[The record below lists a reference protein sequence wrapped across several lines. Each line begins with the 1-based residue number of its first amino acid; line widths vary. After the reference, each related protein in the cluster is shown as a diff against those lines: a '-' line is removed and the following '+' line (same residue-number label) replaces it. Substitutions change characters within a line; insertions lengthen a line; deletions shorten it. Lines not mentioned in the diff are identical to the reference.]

1 MTWHIDGVGGG
12 GGRTAVEFW
21 KNTNIGLRGGWIDEH
36 SSEPK
41 EEGISDIEEEK
52 NDTGYYIFTKEIA
65 NSEPDIEKGI
75 GQRLDKGGGYDRRPE
90 ILMTA
95 FLEDKVRN
103 IVSDGIV
110 NKVFKGDLKPG
121 KDYISVLFTVAFG
134 GGTGTG
140 IINPV
145 TEILR
150 RRTGLSIYA
159 LGTLTESEEYDDRHR
174 PLHRRCFNTIWA
186 LCELLTKSPRE
197 GVDAVFLLD
206 NKILNGGRKEKN
218 RQIFDSLFPMINPRK
233 IDKGFSGVELNG
245 KLTRGMNMPPII
257 VPCYYPA
264 KKEGEDVNTL
274 LEKVIENGLMEC
286 DYKKADTVVVFTSLT
301 SPKEKERIEKWI
313 EENVEIRE
321 EKIHVCRVWN
331 SKREILM
338 LLRNPYGGEEE
349 DPFFDRLSGIIDR
362 AIEFAK
368 GKGDIGNLISNEEL
382 KKYKDRKDFTKFME
396 NEIKSEIKQNKEVN
410 NEILEGFDMKTKAK
424 IIDRI
429 NDELIPWFIKM
440 KWGIMKGEKPLK
452 GLARGLEERFFEFE
466 TKMEGE
472 IPELNLQEIISK
484 YPTGI
489 EKIKERLD
497 KLEEKIKGIRRL

>member
-1 MTWHIDGVGGG
+1 MTWHIDGAGGG

-21 KNTNIGLRGGWIDEH
+21 KNTNIGLRGSWIDEH

-41 EEGISDIEEEK
+41 EEGIGDIEEEK

-65 NSEPDIEKGI
+65 NSELDIEKDI
-75 GQRLDKGGGYDRRPE
+75 GQRIDKGGGYDRRPE

-121 KDYISVLFTVAFG
+121 KDYRSVLFTVAFG

-145 TEILR
+145 AEILR
-150 RRTGLSIYA
+150 KETGLSIYT
-159 LGTLTESEEYDDRHR
+159 LGTLTEPEEYDDRHR
-174 PLHRRCFNTIWA
+174 PLHRRCFNTTWA
-186 LCELLTKSPRE
+186 LCELLTRSPRE

-206 NKILNGGRKEKN
+206 NKILKGGRKEKN
-218 RQIFDSLFPMINPRK
+218 RQIFDSLFPMINQRK
-233 IDKGFSGVELNG
+233 IDEGFSGVELNG

-257 VPCYYPA
+257 VPCYYFT

-301 SPKEKERIEKWI
+301 SLKEKERIEKWI
-313 EENVEIRE
+313 EENVEISE

-349 DPFFDRLSGIIDR
+349 DPFFDRLSGMIDK

-368 GKGDIGNLISNEEL
+368 GNENIVNLISNEEL
-382 KKYKDRKDFTKFME
+382 KKYKDRKDFTNFME
-396 NEIKSEIKQNKEVN
+396 NEIKSEFKQNKNVN
-410 NEILEGFDMKTKAK
+410 NEILEGFDRKTAVK
-424 IIDRI
+424 ITDRI
-429 NDELIPWFIKM
+429 NDDLIPRFIKM

-452 GLARGLEERFFEFE
+452 GIAKGLEERFFEFT
-466 TKMEGE
+466 TKMERGKEGE
-472 IPELNLQEIISK
+472 SL
-484 YPTGI
+484 
-489 EKIKERLD
+489 EKRLSD
-497 KLEEKIKGIRRL
+497 LEGEVLKLEETIKKSGSYEKK